1 MRPAQERKPFIVN
14 ETDQRWLFLMIFKEL
29 FSVFIELILQIII
42 KLIIIANNRSV
53 LGKLVY

>member
-14 ETDQRWLFLMIFKEL
+14 ETDQRWLFSMIFKEL